1 MTIHRVTITYIGY
14 RVNVKEHN
22 HYNINICWSRTCLII
37 NMYLIY
43 KIMRICKNME
53 RDGREISSIK
63 HDNDTMD
70 DKVLHMS

>member
-1 MTIHRVTITYIGY
+1 
-14 RVNVKEHN
+14 
-22 HYNINICWSRTCLII
+22 
-37 NMYLIY
+37 MYLIY

-53 RDGREISSIK
+53 RNGREISSIK